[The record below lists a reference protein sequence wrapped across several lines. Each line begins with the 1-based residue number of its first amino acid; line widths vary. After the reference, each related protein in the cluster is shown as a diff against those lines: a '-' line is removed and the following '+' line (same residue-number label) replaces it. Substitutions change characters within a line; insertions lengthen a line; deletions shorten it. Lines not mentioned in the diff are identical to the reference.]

1 MHIYK
6 NCIVFIFKSNEKNNE
21 RVCII
26 KDRRYR
32 CEEIQNE
39 KGKYS

>member
-6 NCIVFIFKSNEKNNE
+6 NCIVFIFKSNE